1 VRIFRARAIRADVPT
16 LHRVQRFNGS
26 ATKEGE
32 RRRNKRRRRF
42 AAANPYNGAKSCFFV
57 APQADCDG

>member
-16 LHRVQRFNGS
+16 LHCVQRFIVG
-26 ATKEGE
+26 ATKDDE
-32 RRRNKRRRRF
+32 RRRNKQQRRI
-42 AAANPYNGAKSCFFV
+42 ASANPHNGAKSCFFV